1 MQIFL
6 YARRSPGLA
15 SFLLLFMAATAYS
28 HAGEQPP
35 LVAGTDP
42 DMLGEVVVTAQKRAQ
57 PIEEVPISMV
67 VLDRKLLEDSRT
79 ASLAEMQ
86 HLVPNFS
93 YSLSGFGNT
102 ITIRGVGGGGRN
114 IGFDTRAGVY
124 VDGVYMGQSQAL
136 NLPLYDIEQVEVLR
150 GPQGHLYGRNT
161 VSGAINITTRAP
173 NGKAESSFHAVVGNH
188 NTREGFATVTGPMSD
203 KLLGKFSLGYEAR
216 DGYTRN
222 LYNNQKLDDLYR
234 LSTRGQLTIQAN
246 DRLMIDL
253 AADHADI
260 KQNFVLGEATTG
272 MFDAPL
278 PGGPYP
284 DYTVNSN
291 TAPHFNNR
299 MSGASLTANY
309 EWEGGSTLT
318 AITGYRNTHQ
328 DIEHDEDWSPSDTF
342 RVKFTDNI
350 RQASQEIRLASP
362 ATNPLRS
369 IAGIYLMQETASSL
383 HLAMTGNDTSMLVT
397 HPLVPF
403 PIPFGALLALNPGD
417 AIPVSGTV
425 KTTSYAL
432 FGSLDYDLTNKA
444 TLNLGARYT
453 QDRKSMRYDIDGT
466 NSGTMAFATLINYT
480 DSRTDSM
487 LTPTAGITY
496 ALDQDTRLYGKYSTG
511 YKSGGWNL
519 DYLTV
524 SQIANGFEFNKET
537 VGSYELG
544 IKGAALDHRLSY
556 DFAAFHSTFRDFQ
569 VFQLIDVG
577 GGVTE
582 MRLRNAAKAES
593 IGAEASVRMR
603 VAHNFD
609 VGGNIGI
616 LKATF
621 KSFPGG
627 LTGGGD
633 ATGKHLPDAPSF
645 TSSITANYSLPAP
658 SLGGKFELY
667 GEYSHRSKS
676 YSSVDNIE
684 DLDGVSS
691 RNIVNVRVSFLSTGH
706 GRMKLSLWAR
716 NLLDNS
722 YTTLRSRDFYGNRF
736 VRRGEPR
743 MFGIEG
749 GCSF

>member
-1 MQIFL
+1 MPVFF

-15 SFLLLFMAATAYS
+15 SFILSFIAATAYS

-42 DMLGEVVVTAQKRAQ
+42 DLLGEVVVTAQKRAQ

-67 VLDRKLLEDSRT
+67 VLDR
-79 ASLAEMQ
+79 
-86 HLVPNFS
+86 
-93 YSLSGFGNT
+93 
-102 ITIRGVGGGGRN
+102 
-114 IGFDTRAGVY
+114 
-124 VDGVYMGQSQAL
+124 
-136 NLPLYDIEQVEVLR
+136 
-150 GPQGHLYGRNT
+150 
-161 VSGAINITTRAP
+161 
-173 NGKAESSFHAVVGNH
+173 
-188 NTREGFATVTGPMSD
+188 
-203 KLLGKFSLGYEAR
+203 
-216 DGYTRN
+216 
-222 LYNNQKLDDLYR
+222 
-234 LSTRGQLTIQAN
+234 LSTRGQLAIQAT

-260 KQNFVLGEATTG
+260 KQNSVLGEATTG

-284 DYTVNSN
+284 GYTVNSN

-299 MSGASLTANY
+299 MSGASLTANH
-309 EWEGGSTLT
+309 EWEGGGTLT
-318 AITGYRNTHQ
+318 AITGYRSAHQ
-328 DIEHDEDWSPSDTF
+328 DIEHDDWSPSDTF

-362 ATNPLRS
+362 AANPLRS

-397 HPLVPF
+397 HPLAGTV
-403 PIPFGALLALNPGD
+403 PFGALLGLNPGD
-417 AIPVSGTV
+417 TIPVSGTV
-425 KTTSYAL
+425 KTNSYAL
-432 FGSLDYDLTNKA
+432 FGSLDYDLTDKA

-466 NSGTMAFATLINYT
+466 HSGAMAFATLINYT

-487 LTPTAGITY
+487 LTPTAGISY

-519 DYLTV
+519 DYLTA
-524 SQIANGFEFNKET
+524 SQVANGFEFNKET

-556 DFAAFHSTFRDFQ
+556 DFAAFHSTLRDFQ
-569 VFQLIDVG
+569 VFQLIDLG

-603 VAHNFD
+603 VAHDFD

-658 SLGGKFELY
+658 SLGGKFEFY
-667 GEYSHRSKS
+667 GEYSHRNKS

-691 RNIVNVRVSFLSTGH
+691 RNIVNARVSFLSAGQ

-736 VRRGEPR
+736 LRLGEPR